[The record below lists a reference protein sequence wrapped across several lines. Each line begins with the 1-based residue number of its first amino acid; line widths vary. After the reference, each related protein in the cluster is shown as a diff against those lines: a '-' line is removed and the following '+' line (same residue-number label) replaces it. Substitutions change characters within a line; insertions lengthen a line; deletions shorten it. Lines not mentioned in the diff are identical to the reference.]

1 MIVRRA
7 TLEDLEKLAVLF
19 DEYRQF
25 YGASS
30 NLALSQK
37 FLKLRLENEQSVI
50 FIHVK
55 DDVITGFV
63 LLYLGFSSVACATY
77 YILDD
82 VYVSPPHRR
91 HGSAKQLIDTAI
103 LFARHEKAI
112 RITLETQKNNYQSH
126 SLYEAMGFVAD
137 HEFKTYH
144 CFLYHSPSKAL
155 HSQDHC
161 VSWLKPLF
169 RH

>member
-7 TLEDLEKLAVLF
+7 TVEDLKPLAILF

-30 NLALSQK
+30 DLQRSFQ
-37 FLKLRLENEQSVI
+37 FLKQRFENEESVI

-55 DDVITGFV
+55 DDVLTGFI
-63 LLYLGFSSVACATY
+63 LLYLGFSSVACSTY

-137 HEFKTYH
+137 NEFKTYH
-144 CFLYHSPSKAL
+144 CFL
-155 HSQDHC
+155 
-161 VSWLKPLF
+161 
-169 RH
+169 

>member
-7 TLEDLEKLAVLF
+7 TVEDLKPLAILF

-30 NLALSQK
+30 DLQRSFQ
-37 FLKLRLENEQSVI
+37 FLKQRFENEESVI

-55 DDVITGFV
+55 DDVFTGFI
-63 LLYLGFSSVACATY
+63 LLYLGFSSVACSTY

-137 HEFKTYH
+137 NEFKTYH
-144 CFLYHSPSKAL
+144 CFL
-155 HSQDHC
+155 
-161 VSWLKPLF
+161 
-169 RH
+169 